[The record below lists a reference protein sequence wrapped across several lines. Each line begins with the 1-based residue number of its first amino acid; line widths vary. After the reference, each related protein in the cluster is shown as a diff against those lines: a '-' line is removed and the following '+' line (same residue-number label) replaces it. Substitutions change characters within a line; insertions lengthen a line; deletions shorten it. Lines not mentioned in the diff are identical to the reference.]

1 MKFKDIDSVKKKT
14 MSCLPKGC
22 LSLNSRKKNKGI
34 KNGMT
39 EEEVKEEY
47 INAYEVSGVSSVPNG
62 TLKNDESN
70 GIETSEK
77 TFEPSYHVYRSVSFL
92 FLFFSLFCIF
102 RLTNFACIDLATNTR
117 TWTCL
122 ASIIALVRIV
132 CLSVCLT
139 SYAMIC
145 CMFCCEHTGLSVCPR
160 MH

>member
-39 EEEVKEEY
+39 EEVKEEY

-92 FLFFSLFCIF
+92 FFIFPFVLFIASYYFV
-102 RLTNFACIDLATNTR
+102 CID
-117 TWTCL
+117 
-122 ASIIALVRIV
+122 
-132 CLSVCLT
+132 
-139 SYAMIC
+139 
-145 CMFCCEHTGLSVCPR
+145 F
-160 MH
+160 

>member
-92 FLFFSLFCIF
+92 FFYFSVCFVYLVLLFL
-102 RLTNFACIDLATNTR
+102 
-117 TWTCL
+117 L
-122 ASIIALVRIV
+122 ASIFH
-132 CLSVCLT
+132 
-139 SYAMIC
+139 Y
-145 CMFCCEHTGLSVCPR
+145 
-160 MH
+160 

>member
-92 FLFFSLFCIF
+92 LFIFVFVLFISSYYFCSIF
-102 RLTNFACIDLATNTR
+102 NN
-117 TWTCL
+117 
-122 ASIIALVRIV
+122 
-132 CLSVCLT
+132 
-139 SYAMIC
+139 
-145 CMFCCEHTGLSVCPR
+145 
-160 MH
+160 

>member
-14 MSCLPKGC
+14 MSCLPKSC
-22 LSLNSRKKNKGI
+22 LPLNRKKNKEI

-62 TLKNDESN
+62 TLKNEEST

-92 FLFFSLFCIF
+92 FFCFSVCFIYFVLPSLFA
-102 RLTNFACIDLATNTR
+102 LTQ
-117 TWTCL
+117 
-122 ASIIALVRIV
+122 
-132 CLSVCLT
+132 
-139 SYAMIC
+139 
-145 CMFCCEHTGLSVCPR
+145 
-160 MH
+160 